1 MERGN
6 RFQGYIANSASHRQ
20 ISANKIKEI
29 YIQNIA
35 NNKDTKSLQIG
46 MNKTVKQLKKE
57 KRKII

>member
-6 RFQGYIANSASHRQ
+6 RFNNQVSGSSAHRN

-35 NNKDTKSLQIG
+35 NGNDTRPLQIAII
-46 MNKTVKQLKKE
+46 KLLK
-57 KRKII
+57 I